1 MMICSHCGTQAENGA
16 RICPV
21 CGGTLSPYS
30 GKDGAM
36 TIRQGRMRAM
46 PPAYMPAAESG
57 QYRQDAGRP
66 GDRRKLET
74 ETIRAPQRRR
84 SEGAKLQGMQ
94 RRGVNHALLIA
105 IIAVVAVLM
114 AIGLLVLAFRLPQG

>member
-1 MMICSHCGTQAENGA
+1 
-16 RICPV
+16 
-21 CGGTLSPYS
+21 
-30 GKDGAM
+30 M

-46 PPAYMPAAESG
+46 PPAYMPASENG

-66 GDRRKLET
+66 GDRRKLEA

-84 SEGAKLQGMQ
+84 SEGAKLHGIQ

-105 IIAVVAVLM
+105 ILAVVAVM
-114 AIGLLVLAFRLPQG
+114 IAIGLLVLAFRLPQGHLLLLRATREKPERQEQVIGLIG